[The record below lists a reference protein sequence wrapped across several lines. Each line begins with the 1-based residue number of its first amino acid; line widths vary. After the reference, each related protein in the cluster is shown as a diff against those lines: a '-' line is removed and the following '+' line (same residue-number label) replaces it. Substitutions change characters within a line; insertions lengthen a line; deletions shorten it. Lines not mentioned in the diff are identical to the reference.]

1 MSMRIENG
9 NIGTIGNGGSAGSVR
24 SIGSDD
30 AAHSSTAGAGFSDT
44 VSLSSA
50 SSLIALAKNVTA
62 ADRQSRITQLAA
74 DLRSGG
80 YSFNSRDVAQ
90 AMLKQSV

>member
-9 NIGTIGNGGSAGSVR
+9 NIGTIGNGGSTGSVR
-24 SIGSDD
+24 SISADD
-30 AAHSSTAGAGFSDT
+30 AAHSSSADSAFSDT

-50 SSLIALAKNVTA
+50 SSLIALAKNVISSN
-62 ADRQSRITQLAA
+62 RESRITQLSS

-80 YSFNSRDVAQ
+80 YNFSLRDVAQ
-90 AMLKQSV
+90 AMIKQST